1 VISADGYSK
10 SNFSVTG
17 ECIEVCFLSDDT
29 IGLRD
34 PKDTTRPPH
43 LFSKA
48 QWRAFVA
55 GVRNGEFDV

>member
-1 VISADGYSK
+1 MISADAYQK
-10 SNFSVTG
+10 SSFSMNGDCV
-17 ECIEVCFLSDDT
+17 EVRLVGDDT

-34 PKDTTRPPH
+34 SKDTGKPPH

-48 QWRAFVA
+48 EWRAFVA